1 MKVVE
6 IFRSRQGEG
15 PNAGKEA
22 VFLRLALC
30 NLRCIWCDTKYSWH
44 GGTEMSLD
52 SVYSRLIEAGGG
64 IKHLVITG
72 GEPLLWI
79 YELLPL
85 VRIIKSLDWYI
96 EVETNGT
103 IPPNGLIEHVDA
115 FNVSPKLSNSRLPIS
130 ARINERAVN
139 EFVKSNKAI
148 FKFVVENWRDEEEV
162 LWFIDKFGIS
172 RERIYLMSQCVSRD
186 ECLRKDEEITKP
198 MAVRLGVKFTPRLHI
213 IQEFK

>member
-198 MAVRLGVKFTPRLHI
+198 MAVRLGVKFAPRLHI

>member
-1 MKVVE
+1 M
-6 IFRSRQGEG
+6 
-15 PNAGKEA
+15 
-22 VFLRLALC
+22 
-30 NLRCIWCDTKYSWH
+30 
-44 GGTEMSLD
+44 
-52 SVYSRLIEAGGG
+52 
-64 IKHLVITG
+64 
-72 GEPLLWI
+72 
-79 YELLPL
+79 
-85 VRIIKSLDWYI
+85 
-96 EVETNGT
+96 
-103 IPPNGLIEHVDA
+103 
-115 FNVSPKLSNSRLPIS
+115 SPKLSNSRLPIS